1 MTGWEPT
8 EVGLSVTKFVGE
20 HGRKGGVTGPV
31 GSLKRLAAIK
41 EGRGDLGSGV
51 TELVGTCAEPGKFLG
66 CQSQ

>member
-8 EVGLSVTKFVGE
+8 EVGLRVTKFVGE

-31 GSLKRLAAIK
+31 GSLKRLAVIK

-51 TELVGTCAEPGKFLG
+51 TV
-66 CQSQ
+66 